1 VVATTAVSLNS
12 VHSTKEIEMSSVWET
27 LSGIDVSEHTED
39 KNGLTYLSWAWAW
52 GIVKKNYPKATF
64 TKNLY
69 SSANNDCTLP
79 YMVDPAGYAFVSVTV
94 DIDGETQTEVLP
106 VLNHANKAV
115 SHPDSFQVN
124 TALQRCLAK
133 CCAMHGLGHYI
144 YAGEDLPEGVERKV
158 TIESA
163 NGEKK
168 DVEGLKLVAEVFN
181 TFIPDCATVDQL
193 RGFWGTNKQAI
204 DILKNGDKAL
214 YDDVLKNFTAHK
226 ETLEP
231 KGEAA

>member
-1 VVATTAVSLNS
+1 
-12 VHSTKEIEMSSVWET
+12 
-27 LSGIDVSEHTED
+27 
-39 KNGLTYLSWAWAW
+39 
-52 GIVKKNYPKATF
+52 
-64 TKNLY
+64 
-69 SSANNDCTLP
+69 
-79 YMVDPAGYAFVSVTV
+79 
-94 DIDGETQTEVLP
+94 
-106 VLNHANKAV
+106 
-115 SHPDSFQVN
+115 
-124 TALQRCLAK
+124 
-133 CCAMHGLGHYI
+133 MHGLGHYI

>member
-1 VVATTAVSLNS
+1 
-12 VHSTKEIEMSSVWET
+12 MSSVWET
-27 LSGIDVSEHTED
+27 LSNIDVNEHTEK

-52 GIVKKNYPKATF
+52 GIVKKHYPKATF

-79 YMVDPAGYAFVSVTV
+79 YMIDPAGYAFVSVTV
-94 DIDGETQTEVLP
+94 NIEDESQTEILP
-106 VLNHANKAV
+106 VLNHANKAI
-115 SHPDSFQVN
+115 SSPDSFQVN

-158 TIESA
+158 VVESTT
-163 NGEKK
+163 GEVKE
-168 DVEGLKLVAEVFN
+168 VEGVSMVADVFN
-181 TFIPDCATVDQL
+181 TFIPECKTVDEL
-193 RGFWGTNKQAI
+193 RGFWGSNKGAI
-204 DILKNGDKAL
+204 DALKSNDEGL
-214 YDDVLKNFTAHK
+214 YNQVLANFTSHK
-226 ETLEP
+226 DSLEA

>member
-1 VVATTAVSLNS
+1 
-12 VHSTKEIEMSSVWET
+12 MSSVWET
-27 LSGIDVSEHTED
+27 LSKIDVSDHTED

-52 GIVKKNYPKATF
+52 GIVKKNYPKASF
-64 TKNLY
+64 VKNLY

-79 YMVDPAGYAFVSVTV
+79 YMIDPAGYAFVSVTV
-94 DIDGETQTEVLP
+94 KIEEDEQTEVLP

-144 YAGEDLPEGVERKV
+144 YAGEDLPDGVEKKIS
-158 TIESA
+158 IESVS
-163 NGEKK
+163 GEKK
-168 DVEGLKLVAEVFN
+168 DVEGAALVAEVFN
-181 TFIPDCATVDQL
+181 TFIPECKTVEEL
-193 RGFWGTNKQAI
+193 RGFWGTNKTAI
-204 DILKNGDKAL
+204 EELKKADNTL
-214 YDDVLKNFTAHK
+214 YSKVLANFTKHK
-226 ETLEP
+226 ETIEP